1 MAKKIK
7 SSQIKRKPNQLKTL
21 LQLLVMFLLVFFG
34 VFTNNIFPGTE
45 FADIMDRTLGKFFN
59 IGSLISGNYIRL
71 IESFTIVLFIWMLNK
86 IISWII
92 IFLVKEKIRKR
103 AGFLLIQSTI
113 KYALIFLGFI
123 FVILAWGVET
133 TTLLASLGLIG
144 LVVSFGAQGLVED
157 ILSGLFLIMENQYQV
172 GDIVLLD
179 DFRGRVD
186 NLGLRTTRFVD
197 PVTLDV
203 RIVNNSAVKSLIN
216 LSTEPS
222 LAVCEMSIEYGEDL
236 VKVETLINEHLLT
249 LKATY
254 KVFEATPKYAG
265 VEALADSA
273 VILRITAQCNENDKN
288 TVRLI
293 LNREL
298 KLLFD
303 RNGINIPF
311 PQLVV
316 HKE

>member
-7 SSQIKRKPNQLKTL
+7 SSDVKKRPGQLKLL
-21 LQLLVMFLLVFFG
+21 LQLLLMFVLVFFG
-34 VFTNNIFPGTE
+34 IFSENVFPNTE
-45 FADIMDRTLGKFFN
+45 FADIMSRTLGKFFD
-59 IGSLISGNYIRL
+59 IGSIFSENYIR
-71 IESFTIVLFIWMLNK
+71 IFESLTIVLFIWMLNK
-86 IISWII
+86 IVYWII
-92 IFLVKEKIRKR
+92 LYTVKEKIRKR
-103 AGFLLIQSTI
+103 AGFLLFQSSI
-113 KYALIFLGFI
+113 KYILGFVGFI
-123 FVILAWGVET
+123 FIVLAWGVET
-133 TTLLASLGLIG
+133 TTLLASLGLVG

-179 DFRGRVD
+179 GFRGRVD

-197 PVTLDV
+197 PITLDV
-203 RIVNNSAVKSLIN
+203 RIVNNSEVRSIVN

-222 LAVCEMSIEYGEDL
+222 LAVCDMSIEYGEDL
-236 VKVETLINEHLLT
+236 IKVETLINEHLPSI
-249 LKATY
+249 KANY
-254 KVFEATPKYAG
+254 KIFQTIPKYVG
-265 VEALADSA
+265 VAALADSA
-273 VILRITAQCNENDKN
+273 VILRITAQCKEDDKGSAQR
-288 TVRLI
+288 V

-316 HKE
+316 HKQ

>member
-7 SSQIKRKPNQLKTL
+7 SSVIKRKPNQLRTL
-21 LQLLVMFLLVFFG
+21 LQLFVMFLLVFFG
-34 VFTNNIFPGTE
+34 IFSNNIFPGTE

-59 IGSLISGNYIRL
+59 IGNLVSGNYIRL

-86 IISWII
+86 IISW
-92 IFLVKEKIRKR
+92 LVVLFFKEKTRKR

-123 FVILAWGVET
+123 FIILAWGVET

-203 RIVNNSAVKSLIN
+203 RIVNNSEVKSLIN

-222 LAVCEMSIEYGEDL
+222 LAVCDMSIEYGEDL
-236 VKVETLINEHLLT
+236 IKVETLINEHLLT
-249 LKATY
+249 LKSTY
-254 KVFEATPKYAG
+254 KIFESVPKYVG
-265 VEALADSA
+265 VQELADSA
-273 VILRITAQCNENDKN
+273 VILRVTVQCNENDKN
-288 TVRLI
+288 SVRRI